1 MRLWPATPPKKTPSS
16 KYRGRVQI
24 GVDKDGKPISKY
36 VSAKAR
42 RELEQKKEY
51 IRHHYVDG
59 HPIREDLPFYQYA
72 EEWYTLKKEP
82 FISDA
87 SRSAYR
93 TMFNKHL
100 LPAFGLRHL
109 RAISA
114 GEIQAFINS
123 FADSSKSQI
132 TLAVGTLKALFA
144 SAYADG
150 IIERDPSVSIIR
162 PKAKKKTE
170 RRALTDQE
178 TENVLHTIQS
188 HEHGLFLAVL
198 YYLGL
203 RRGEALGLQ
212 WGDFDFDEDLV
223 HIQRD
228 IDYVGSTAHDG
239 ALKTAAANRYV
250 PVPQELRAMLSKVRG
265 FPQQYVFHTEEGQPW
280 PQSSFKR
287 IWLSLMEA
295 SYCVE
300 EREVTK
306 ATKRKND
313 IIKELKPTLTPH
325 YFRHNYATLLFEAGV
340 EPLIAMKML
349 GHTDYQ
355 TTANIYTHLKSEM
368 LKKSSVDMQEV
379 FRKKQEAKGVLAK
392 AQGIRDKRSRK
403 PELDM
408 SLPWAGKF

>member
-1 MRLWPATPPKKTPSS
+1 MAKKTPSG

-36 VSAKAR
+36 VSAKTR

-132 TLAVGTLKALFA
+132 MLAVGTLKALFA
-144 SAYADG
+144 RAAEG
-150 IIERDPSVSIIR
+150 IIERD
-162 PKAKKKTE
+162 
-170 RRALTDQE
+170 
-178 TENVLHTIQS
+178 
-188 HEHGLFLAVL
+188 
-198 YYLGL
+198 
-203 RRGEALGLQ
+203 
-212 WGDFDFDEDLV
+212 
-223 HIQRD
+223 
-228 IDYVGSTAHDG
+228 IDCVGSTAHEG
-239 ALKTAAANRYV
+239 ALKTAAANRYI
-250 PVPQELRAMLSKVRG
+250 PIPQELRMMLSKVRG

-280 PQSSFKR
+280 LQSSFKR
-287 IWLSLMEA
+287 IWLSLMES

-300 EREVTK
+300 EREVTPVQ
-306 ATKRKND
+306 
-313 IIKELKPTLTPH
+313 L
-325 YFRHNYATLLFEAGV
+325 
-340 EPLIAMKML
+340 
-349 GHTDYQ
+349 
-355 TTANIYTHLKSEM
+355 
-368 LKKSSVDMQEV
+368 
-379 FRKKQEAKGVLAK
+379 
-392 AQGIRDKRSRK
+392 RD
-403 PELDM
+403 
-408 SLPWAGKF
+408 AAV

>member
-1 MRLWPATPPKKTPSS
+1 MAKKTPSG

-36 VSAKAR
+36 VSAKTR

-51 IRHHYVDG
+51 IRRYYVDG
-59 HPIREDLPFYQYA
+59 QPIREDLPFYQYA
-72 EEWYTLKKEP
+72 EEWYKLKKEP

-114 GEIQAFINS
+114 SEIQA

-144 SAYADG
+144 SAYAEG
-150 IIERDPSVSIIR
+150 IIERDPSVSLIR
-162 PKAKKKTE
+162 PKAKKKAE

-178 TENVLHTIQS
+178 TENVLHTIQH

-212 WGDFDFDEDLV
+212 WGDFDFEDDLV

-239 ALKTAAANRYV
+239 DLKTAAADRYV
-250 PVPQELRAMLSKVRG
+250 PVPAELRAMLSKV
-265 FPQQYVFHTEEGQPW
+265 
-280 PQSSFKR
+280 
-287 IWLSLMEA
+287 
-295 SYCVE
+295 
-300 EREVTK
+300 
-306 ATKRKND
+306 
-313 IIKELKPTLTPH
+313 
-325 YFRHNYATLLFEAGV
+325 
-340 EPLIAMKML
+340 
-349 GHTDYQ
+349 
-355 TTANIYTHLKSEM
+355 
-368 LKKSSVDMQEV
+368 
-379 FRKKQEAKGVLAK
+379 
-392 AQGIRDKRSRK
+392 
-403 PELDM
+403 
-408 SLPWAGKF
+408 